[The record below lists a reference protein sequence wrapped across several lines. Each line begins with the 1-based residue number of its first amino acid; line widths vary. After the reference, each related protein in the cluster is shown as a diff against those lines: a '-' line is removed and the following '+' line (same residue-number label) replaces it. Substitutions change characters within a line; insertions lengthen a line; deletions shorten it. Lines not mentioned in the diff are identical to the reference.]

1 MPVAHGKVEM
11 KVHVPRRAYD
21 YIKRN
26 AADRGMGQFILDMVV
41 CHEKQG
47 AVAQHILS
55 MEDKLAR
62 LVDYVEARTPSQ
74 EGRIV

>member
-11 KVHVPRRAYD
+11 KVHVPKRAYD

-26 AADRGMGQFILDMVV
+26 SSGRGMGQFLLDMVI

-47 AVAQHILS
+47 AVAEHIVS
-55 MEDKLAR
+55 IEDKLAR
-62 LVDYVEARTPSQ
+62 LIDRLESADAHTS
-74 EGRIV
+74 